1 MHLMRNIW
9 IILKSE
15 FIRRVRSV
23 WFIVI
28 TLLAPLLIIGIAV
41 LPGLLTVMMSGS
53 DTKTV
58 VVEDGTEVLLERL
71 QAGAGEQFVFTA
83 RTDDTGDPRTAVR
96 EGQYDGFLELP
107 AGLREGEGQPRYFST
122 ESGGLA
128 FGSQLDRVVRTAVQ
142 EQRLAD
148 QDVDEAVQRIFRDR
162 VSVTLLTL
170 TDAGE
175 EADGTFVYTLV
186 GYIMGFFIYV
196 AVLIYGSMVMMGVI
210 EEKTSR
216 VVEVMVSSVRPFDLL
231 MGKVLGI
238 GAMGLVQ
245 LATWGVLILGGAAVA
260 GTVLAFF
267 IDPTDF
273 NLGADASQEA
283 LLQAA
288 NITIPTIAPS
298 LIVWFVLFFLG
309 GYLLYASLYAAVGA
323 AVEQQQDAQSFSLPL
338 TMLVI
343 IPILFIVPIADSPN
357 TTLAVSL
364 SLVPFFSPI
373 LMVVRAAI
381 TDVPFWQLALSYG
394 LLMITFVGAVWV
406 SARIYRVGILMY
418 GKKPSLRDLVRWFR
432 QA

>member
-1 MHLMRNIW
+1 MQNIW

-28 TLLAPLLIIGIAV
+28 TLLAPVLIIGILV
-41 LPGLLTVMMSGS
+41 VPGLVTVMIS
-53 DTKTV
+53 DSETKTIIV
-58 VVEDGTEVLLERL
+58 QDETDVLIPRL
-71 QAGAGEQFVFTA
+71 QEQAGDRFVFVSGAEVDGDA
-83 RTDDTGDPRTAVR
+83 RDAVR
-96 EGQYDGFLELP
+96 EGRYDGLLELP
-107 AGLREGEGQPRYFST
+107 ASLRDGEGQPAYFASET
-122 ESGGLA
+122 GGLD
-128 FGSQLDRVVRTAVQ
+128 FGTRINRIVREAVQ
-142 EQRLAD
+142 TQRLED
-148 QDVDEAVQRIFRDR
+148 QDVSETVQQIFADR
-162 VSVTLLTL
+162 VSVNLFTL
-170 TDAGE
+170 TDEGE

-186 GYIMGFFIYV
+186 GYIMGFFIYI

-245 LATWGVLILGGAAVA
+245 LAVWGVLILGGAAAA
-260 GTVLAFF
+260 GSIAAFF

-273 NLGADASQEA
+273 NLAADASQEA
-283 LLQAA
+283 LLEAA
-288 NITIPTIAPS
+288 NITIPSIAPS
-298 LIVWFVLFFLG
+298 LIIWFVLFFLG

-338 TMLVI
+338 TLLVVL
-343 IPILFIVPIADSPN
+343 PILFIVAVADSPN
-357 TTLAVSL
+357 STLAVGL

-373 LMVVRAAI
+373 LMVVRMAI
-381 TDVPFWQLALSYG
+381 TDVPFWQLGLSYG
-394 LLMITFVGAVWV
+394 LLIGAFIAAVWV

-418 GKKPSLRDLVRWFR
+418 GKKPSVRDLIRWFR

>member
-1 MHLMRNIW
+1 MRNIW

-28 TLLAPLLIIGIAV
+28 TLLAPVLIIGIAV
-41 LPGLLTVMMSGS
+41 LPGLLTVMLSGTE
-53 DTKTV
+53 TKTV
-58 VVEDGTEVLLERL
+58 VVDDATEVLLPRL
-71 QAGAGEQFVFTA
+71 QAEAEEQFVFTD
-83 RTDDTGDPRTAVR
+83 RSTVEGDPRAAVR
-96 EGQYDGFLELP
+96 AGQFDGLLELP
-107 AGLREGEGQPRYFST
+107 AELRAGDGQPTYYAA

-128 FGSQLDRVVRTAVQ
+128 FGSQINRIVREAVQ
-142 EQRLAD
+142 TQRLEDQNVGAD
-148 QDVDEAVQRIFRDR
+148 VQRIFRER
-162 VSVTLLTL
+162 VSVELLTL
-170 TDAGE
+170 TDEGA
-175 EADGTFVYTLV
+175 EADGTLVYTLV

-245 LATWGVLILGGAAVA
+245 LVTWGVLILGGAAVA
-260 GTVLAFF
+260 GSVAAFF
-267 IDPTDF
+267 IDPSDF
-273 NLGADASQEA
+273 DLGADASQEA
-283 LLQAA
+283 LLEAA
-288 NITIPTIAPS
+288 SITIPSIAPS

-338 TMLVI
+338 MMLII
-343 IPILFIVPIADSPN
+343 IPIVFIIPIADSPN
-357 TTLAVSL
+357 STLAVSL

-373 LMVVRAAI
+373 LMVVRAAV
-381 TDVPFWQLALSYG
+381 TDVAFWQLALSYV
-394 LLMITFVGAVWV
+394 LLMVTFVGAVWV

-418 GKKPSLRDLVRWFR
+418 GKKPSVRDLLRWFQ